1 MVVSSLET
9 RPLETTLVPSPV
21 EVAILAP
28 DDLTDEAPLLLWL
41 HGGSG
46 DSTFLE
52 TCRPVFES
60 AWKSGALPPM
70 RVITPSAARSGYLD
84 LPGGASWESFI
95 LDELLGRAGWSFGCS
110 DDPNLTFVGG
120 ISMGGLGSLRLSFK
134 HPDRFGAALAL
145 EPAIEEAVRWSEVCV
160 RDVLHRPPE
169 LLDEWYGSPPDQAS
183 WEANS
188 PSALMIER
196 AAEIVASGLG
206 IYIEVGDEDALHL
219 DRGTELLHRLMLE
232 RAVPHE
238 YRLVRGANHI
248 GPSLPGRIADALGF
262 LGRHV
267 AGSAVTP
274 ELDGLALVVRSMEDE
289 RGYRRS
295 QPVEVDGGIID
306 VRIHGDGPMIVML
319 PSLGRGADDFDDLG
333 AGLAAR
339 GYTAVMPEP
348 RGIGSTT
355 APLDN
360 LTMAL
365 LAADVAAVI
374 RAVGGDGASAHVLGH
389 AFGNRVA
396 RMTAT
401 EYPELVESVILLACG
416 GAVPPLPD
424 DAAALRSVFDLDLDA
439 EAHLAAVD
447 RAFFADGND
456 ASAWVDGWHPLVAL
470 SQGLAGE
477 SLDVAHWWEAGKAPV
492 FIVQPAD
499 DVIAIAANALDI
511 VQRLGDRARLLTIP
525 NAGHALLP
533 EQPAATLTAILG
545 WLHRYGA

>member
-9 RPLETTLVPSPV
+9 IALDTTLVPSPV

-60 AWKSGALPPM
+60 AWRSGSLPPM
-70 RVITPSAARSGYLD
+70 RVVTPSAERSGYLD

-95 LDELLGRAGWSFGCS
+95 LDGLLGRAGPSFGCT
-110 DDPNLTFVGG
+110 DDPSLTFVGG

-134 HPDRFGAALAL
+134 HPDRFGAVIAL
-145 EPAIEEAVRWSEVCV
+145 EPAIEEAVRWSDVRV
-160 RDVLHRPPE
+160 RDVLHRSPE
-169 LLDEWYGSPPDQAS
+169 LLEEWYGSPPDPAS

-188 PSALMIER
+188 PSALMIQR
-196 AAEIVASGLG
+196 AAEIVVSGLG

-219 DRGTELLHRLMLE
+219 DRGTELLHRLMVE

-262 LGRHV
+262 LGRHLV
-267 AGSAVTP
+267 GPAEAP
-274 ELDGLALVVRSMEDE
+274 ELDGLSLVVRSMEE
-289 RGYRRS
+289 GRGYRRS
-295 QPVEVDGGIID
+295 QTVEVGGGTID
-306 VRIHGDGPMIVML
+306 VRIHGDGPMVVLI
-319 PSLGRGADDFDDLG
+319 PSLGRGAADFDDLG
-333 AGLAAR
+333 ARLAAR
-339 GYTAVMPEP
+339 GYMAVMPEP
-348 RGIGSTT
+348 RGIGATT
-355 APLDN
+355 APPEDLG
-360 LTMAL
+360 MAG

-374 RAVGGDGASAHVLGH
+374 LAVGGDGASAHLLGH

-401 EYPELVESVILLACG
+401 EHPELVETVILLACG
-416 GAVPPLPD
+416 GAVPPQPD
-424 DAAALRSVFDLDLDA
+424 DAAALRAVFDLELDA

-447 RAFFADGND
+447 RAFFSAGND
-456 ASAWVDGWHPLVAL
+456 ASAWAGGWHPLVAAL
-470 SQGLAGE
+470 QVQATG
-477 SLDVAHWWEAGKAPV
+477 SLDIAHGWEAGAAPV
-492 FIVQPAD
+492 LVVQPAD

-511 VQRLGDRARLLTIP
+511 VERLGDRARLVTIP
-525 NAGHALLP
+525 DAGHALLP
-533 EQPAATLTAILG
+533 EQPAATLAAILG
-545 WLHRYGA
+545 WLHEFGA